1 MTNEDPKCTQLII
14 VGTFSDGKSSTL
26 VIPEPE
32 KVSME
37 WVEAPPDKEDVLV
50 PTKTTLYVSRWEFRL
65 SAKSGQRGALETR
78 SPVE

>member
-1 MTNEDPKCTQLII
+1 
-14 VGTFSDGKSSTL
+14 
-26 VIPEPE
+26 
-32 KVSME
+32 ME